1 MSISAT
7 EAMTTPGATTTSTGF
22 SAVSP
27 STTAAAEDKQMFLE
41 LMVAQLRY
49 QDPLNPTD
57 SGEFLA
63 QSAQF
68 TALEKMQDVSDR
80 VGALLGTQ
88 MAFGAGAMVGQ
99 QVSWV
104 DTDGV
109 TTLTGTVD
117 GVTFGAGGPVFD
129 IGGAQVPLAQLL
141 SVGTTTTPV
150 VADTDPASDTS
161 PTAASTTATT
171 AAPTTDPAG
180 ETATTA

>member
-1 MSISAT
+1 MSVSAT
-7 EAMTTPGATTTSTGF
+7 EAMGTAGMFGPTATGTTTGATTTTSS
-22 SAVSP
+22 SA
-27 STTAAAEDKQMFLE
+27 DKDMFLQ
-41 LMVAQLRY
+41 LLVAQMKY
-49 QDPLNPTD
+49 QDPMNPTD
-57 SGEFLA
+57 SSQFLA

-99 QVSWV
+99 QVSWI

-141 SVGTTTTPV
+141 SVGTSTPAV
-150 VADTDPASDTS
+150 PDTDRGSDTS
-161 PTAASTTATT
+161 PTAAPT

-180 ETATTA
+180 ETGTTA

>member
-1 MSISAT
+1 VSISAT
-7 EAMTTPGATTTSTGF
+7 EAMTTPGATATSTGF

-99 QVSWV
+99 QVSWI

-117 GVTFGAGGPVFD
+117 GVTFGAEGPVFD
-129 IGGAQVPLAQLL
+129 IDGSQVPLAQLL
-141 SVGTTTTPV
+141 SVGATTPAV
-150 VADTDPASDTS
+150 PDTDPASGTS
-161 PTAASTTATT
+161 PTAAPTP
-171 AAPTTDPAG
+171 APTTDPAG
-180 ETATTA
+180 ETGTTA